1 MQTMVHRPLGSSYHL
16 SYQSNLGYLRVKVQ
30 SHFQSQHTTVL
41 GIVGKYHRVRGAVTS
56 ETQEESGLQNQASH
70 LQPGRCGL
78 KSANLMLEQ
87 T

>member
-16 SYQSNLGYLRVKVQ
+16 FYQSSLGYLRVKVQ
-30 SHFQSQHTTVL
+30 SHLSQHTTVS

-70 LQPGRCGL
+70 LQPGRSGL